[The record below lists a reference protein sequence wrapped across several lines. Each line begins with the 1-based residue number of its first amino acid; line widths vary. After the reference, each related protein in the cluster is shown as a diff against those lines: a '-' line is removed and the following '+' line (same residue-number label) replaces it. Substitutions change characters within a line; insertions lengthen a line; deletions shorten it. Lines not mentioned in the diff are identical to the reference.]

1 MTYVKIGEQQIV
13 AEISGLRTD
22 HAWDNRDSKSI
33 RCALT
38 YEEAKDLFADDTEW
52 SIIYQA
58 DPYVDEE
65 GNTVTP
71 DPIEYDNREYCVAGD
86 IIDHRSGTVSVKMG
100 KMLPEEILAV
110 LTGEA

>member
-13 AEISGLRTD
+13 AEISGQRND
-22 HAWDNRDSKSI
+22 RSWGDRDSKSI

-38 YEEAKDLFADDTEW
+38 YEEAKDLFVDGTEW
-52 SIIYQA
+52 SIIYEA
-58 DPYVDEE
+58 PAYEDEA
-65 GNTVTP
+65 GNTITP
-71 DPIEYDNREYCVAGD
+71 EPVEYDNREYCVAGD
-86 IIDHRSGTVSVKMG
+86 ITDHRNGTVSVKMG